1 MCLILPLWR
10 WRGFISSD
18 RSQPSLFPDLSD
30 DAQQP
35 DPAEDAVRGRQRARR
50 LQRQHDRAAERAPKS
65 VRSQQGFPAAGRS
78 GMDARASRYLDVQA
92 LAKRWDVGVSTI
104 WRWTKQGIIPQ
115 PYHIGTG
122 ATRWAIE
129 EIEAYEQACAGRRR

>member
-1 MCLILPLWR
+1 M
-10 WRGFISSD
+10 SSD
-18 RSQPSLFPDLSD
+18 CSQPSLFPDLSD
-30 DAQQP
+30 DAEQP
-35 DPAEDAVRGRQRARR
+35 GPAEDAVRERQRARR
-50 LQRQHDRAAERAPKS
+50 LQRRHDQAVERAQKS
-65 VRSQQGFPAAGRS
+65 VRPQRGLPPAGQS

>member
-1 MCLILPLWR
+1 M
-10 WRGFISSD
+10 SSD

-30 DAQQP
+30 ATGHSETVVDVAR
-35 DPAEDAVRGRQRARR
+35 ERQHARR
-50 LQRQHDRAAERAPKS
+50 QQRKHDRAVERAQ
-65 VRSQQGFPAAGRS
+65 RSERPQQGSPTAGRP
-78 GMDARASRYLDVQA
+78 GMDAGAARYLDVQA

-129 EIEAYEQACAGRRR
+129 EIEAYEQACAGRRK